1 MGILEVKNIEKR
13 FPGVKALDG
22 VDLSVESGEIR
33 GLIGP
38 NGSGKTTLIRT
49 IMGFY
54 KPDKGEVIYNGE
66 NMNNFEIWTRV
77 NKGLN
82 LTYQNPH
89 YVSGLSIYRHIELG
103 TLARKL
109 PKQKILEISKAV
121 DLEESVQDDPSELPV
136 LSAKRLEVGKALST
150 EPKFLMIDEVFAG
163 LSLEESGEMIRV
175 LNKLNK
181 EKNITI
187 LLIDHNLSMVK
198 RMVEKT
204 TVIDMGRIIAEGSF
218 EEIIEDERVRKAY
231 VG

>member
-1 MGILEVKNIEKR
+1 MGILEVANLEKG

-22 VDLSVESGEIR
+22 VNLSIERGEIR

-54 KPDKGEVIYNGE
+54 RQDKGDVIYNGE
-66 NMNNFEIWTRV
+66 NMNSLDVWTRV

-82 LTYQNPH
+82 LTYQNPL
-89 YVSGLSIYRHIELG
+89 YVPGLSIYRHIELG
-103 TLARKL
+103 LL
-109 PKQKILEISKAV
+109 GGNFSKQKIDEIAEQV
-121 DLEESVQDDPSELPV
+121 GFEETMEEDPSELPL
-136 LSAKRLEVGKALST
+136 LSAKRLEIAKALST
-150 EPKFLMIDEVFAG
+150 DPKFLMIDEVFAG
-163 LSLEESGEMIRV
+163 LSFEEGQEMIQILKG
-175 LNKLNK
+175 LNR

-198 RMVEKT
+198 EMVERT
-204 TVIDMGRIIAEGSF
+204 TVIDMGNVIAEGSF
-218 EEIIEDERVRKAY
+218 VDIIENEAVRRAY